1 MQNGGNTNVGNAANR
16 FYQNSSKV
24 YKTLGLPNKRLL
36 VLTLKLLNAINKTSG
51 FPDIEAFKINAAK
64 AHRYRRFVNTNS
76 VVKILM

>member
-51 FPDIEAFKINAAK
+51 FPDIAAFKATAAK
-64 AHRYRRFVNTNS
+64 AHRCKKEKCFLQS
-76 VVKILM
+76 